1 MNAYIWHETLNLYL
15 MRKLLGL
22 LCVCALAIV
31 TARAQD
37 AVDDY
42 VSSAAGQAVIYHGKE
57 QLKYPTSIR
66 NHPYLKSEK
75 YVPGDL
81 SFEGI
86 LYKDVKM
93 RLDLYKNELLL
104 LSPDN
109 RYNIVLPSDRVDY
122 AEFHG
127 YHIFYRYP
135 DERSGNLPEG
145 YYLRLYEGKCT
156 VLGKWSCILSKTIKD
171 MKLDDSFDQS
181 VKYYIRKEGVY
192 YTVRSKGSVLKV
204 FKSKK
209 KELARYIK
217 RRKLDFKHAPEEAIV
232 AVVRQYEQLNEI
244 P

>member
-1 MNAYIWHETLNLYL
+1 MS
-15 MRKLLGL
+15 G
-22 LCVCALAIV
+22 
-31 TARAQD
+31 RA
-37 AVDDY
+37 
-42 VSSAAGQAVIYHGKE
+42 
-57 QLKYPTSIR
+57 T
-66 NHPYLKSEK
+66 
-75 YVPGDL
+75 
-81 SFEGI
+81 
-86 LYKDVKM
+86 
-93 RLDLYKNELLL
+93 
-104 LSPDN
+104 
-109 RYNIVLPSDRVDY
+109 
-122 AEFHG
+122 
-127 YHIFYRYP
+127 
-135 DERSGNLPEG
+135 LPEG

-204 FKSKK
+204 LKSKK

>member
-1 MNAYIWHETLNLYL
+1 M
-15 MRKLLGL
+15 KKFFLLFCLG
-22 LCVCALAIV
+22 VWVIG
-31 TARAQD
+31 TMGAQD
-37 AVDDY
+37 VVRDY
-42 VSSAAGQAVIYHGKE
+42 ASSAAVQAVIYHGKE
-57 QLKYPTSIR
+57 QLKYPTSIK

-86 LYKDVKM
+86 LYKGVKM

-156 VLGKWSCILSKTIKD
+156 VLGKWSCILSKMIKD
-171 MKLDDSFDQS
+171 MRLDESFDQS
-181 VKYYIRKEGVY
+181 VRYYILKEGVC
-192 YTVRSKGSVLKV
+192 YTVRSKGSVLRV
-204 FKSKK
+204 LKSKK

>member
-1 MNAYIWHETLNLYL
+1 M
-15 MRKLLGL
+15 
-22 LCVCALAIV
+22 
-31 TARAQD
+31 
-37 AVDDY
+37 
-42 VSSAAGQAVIYHGKE
+42 
-57 QLKYPTSIR
+57 
-66 NHPYLKSEK
+66 
-75 YVPGDL
+75 
-81 SFEGI
+81 
-86 LYKDVKM
+86 
-93 RLDLYKNELLL
+93 
-104 LSPDN
+104 
-109 RYNIVLPSDRVDY
+109 PSDRVDY

-127 YHIFYRYP
+127 YDIFYRYP

-171 MKLDDSFDQS
+171 MKLDESFDQS

-204 FKSKK
+204 LKSKK

-244 P
+244 PWERAYISVW

>member
-1 MNAYIWHETLNLYL
+1 MSLPPP
-15 MRKLLGL
+15 
-22 LCVCALAIV
+22 
-31 TARAQD
+31 
-37 AVDDY
+37 
-42 VSSAAGQAVIYHGKE
+42 GQSVIYHGKE

-104 LSPDN
+104 FSPDN

-135 DERSGNLPEG
+135 DERSATCRKAITYGCMKGSVPCWGNGLV
-145 YYLRLYEGKCT
+145 YYLR
-156 VLGKWSCILSKTIKD
+156 
-171 MKLDDSFDQS
+171 
-181 VKYYIRKEGVY
+181 R
-192 YTVRSKGSVLKV
+192 
-204 FKSKK
+204 
-209 KELARYIK
+209 
-217 RRKLDFKHAPEEAIV
+217 
-232 AVVRQYEQLNEI
+232 
-244 P
+244 

>member
-1 MNAYIWHETLNLYL
+1 
-15 MRKLLGL
+15 MRKLLGF

-42 VSSAAGQAVIYHGKE
+42 VSSAAGQSVIYHGKE

-104 LSPDN
+104 FSPDN

-171 MKLDDSFDQS
+171 MKQGLR
-181 VKYYIRKEGVY
+181 VEGPQVQEKRAGPVY
-192 YTVRSKGSVLKV
+192 QAAKAGFQARSRGSHRSRGETV
-204 FKSKK
+204 
-209 KELARYIK
+209 
-217 RRKLDFKHAPEEAIV
+217 
-232 AVVRQYEQLNEI
+232 
-244 P
+244 